1 LGTEVVAALRV
12 EQCVRVAERVD
23 LVVTLFARAGEVEHD
38 VEKRIEP
45 ALRCDAAT
53 AWTLRE
59 RLRVWHEDAPGV
71 PRSRD
76 LGRRHVLISGGLPH
90 DERQA
95 HPLEKL

>member
-1 LGTEVVAALRV
+1 MRARSARRLPMAAAPAFDCVSSTPKSACLRKCQLPAIGASALGTEVVAALRV

-59 RLRVWHEDAPGV
+59 R
-71 PRSRD
+71 
-76 LGRRHVLISGGLPH
+76 
-90 DERQA
+90 
-95 HPLEKL
+95 